1 VNARNED
8 DHFFL
13 QIIYVICER
22 LLELAQKGH
31 SLSLIRSCPS
41 IASLDKKFNLDSD
54 VPKENGIPRVTSKIS
69 LESQISSS
77 QVEPQGVRKGSVCM
91 EDIPNERLLRLKNK
105 ESETS
110 LKSELDTNSIGEL
123 LSQKSDDLDIVS
135 SDLGNLSTNDVA
147 EVLGAN
153 DVEEEVFN
161 LADQYQVRS
170 ITHTVSHLHISNCR
184 GRHGHDRMVV
194 GFTTAY
200 AISAYHH

>member
-1 VNARNED
+1 MNARNED

-147 EVLGAN
+147 KVLGAN

>member
-1 VNARNED
+1 MNARNED

-54 VPKENGIPRVTSKIS
+54 VPKENGIPRVTSKSS
-69 LESQISSS
+69 LESQISS

-147 EVLGAN
+147 KVLGAN

>member
-1 VNARNED
+1 
-8 DHFFL
+8 
-13 QIIYVICER
+13 
-22 LLELAQKGH
+22 
-31 SLSLIRSCPS
+31 
-41 IASLDKKFNLDSD
+41 LDKKFNLDSD

-69 LESQISSS
+69 LESQISSC

>member
-1 VNARNED
+1 MNARNED

-41 IASLDKKFNLDSD
+41 IASLDKKLNLDSD
-54 VPKENGIPRVTSKIS
+54 VPKENGIPRVTSKSS
-69 LESQISSS
+69 LESQISSR
-77 QVEPQGVRKGSVCM
+77 VKPQGVRKGSVCM

-110 LKSELDTNSIGEL
+110 LKSELDTNSISEL
-123 LSQKSDDLDIVS
+123 LSQKSDDLDIAS

-147 EVLGAN
+147 EALGAN
-153 DVEEEVFN
+153 DVGEEVFN